1 LGRAAL
7 VRRIVLVVSAL
18 GLVAVW
24 GSAAFLKSLDPG
36 AFAEQITQH
45 HVTPAAWSSFLAI
58 FFVTVEAILVV
69 AHLSF
74 WRPRLV
80 FIASGLL
87 LVAFI
92 GVTAIAWANGN
103 TEGCGCFGRLAARH
117 PREVIIED
125 LGFLVF
131 AVAGYW
137 AAGGHAAS
145 SRSRAVLLAL
155 LPLALA
161 LPIVGPHLPFDSL
174 VTTFNPGEEMTNL
187 AAEDLPQGL
196 DEGRV
201 LLVLVGPDCPACD
214 QGLESL
220 NQIAATEGAPT
231 VIAVYAGSR
240 SEARSWA
247 LDHVPGFAVGSAPAK
262 VLRQYYR
269 KLPQVGLLSEGKL
282 VRVWRGVIPTPGDVT
297 APLDGITPG

>member
-1 LGRAAL
+1 MDRAAL
-7 VRRIVLVVSAL
+7 VRKILLVLSAL
-18 GLVAVW
+18 GLAVVW

-58 FFVTVEAILVV
+58 FFITIEAMLVA

-87 LVAFI
+87 LIGFM

-117 PREVIIED
+117 PREVIVED
-125 LGFLVF
+125 LGFLLM

-137 AAGGHAAS
+137 AAGSHAVFG
-145 SRSRAVLLAL
+145 RSRGVLLAL
-155 LPLALA
+155 LPLAVA

-196 DEGRV
+196 DEGDV

-220 NQIAATEGAPT
+220 NQIAATDGAPT

-240 SEARSWA
+240 SEAQSWA
-247 LDHVPGFAVGSAPAK
+247 LDHVPGFAVSSAPVK

-282 VRVWRGVIPTPGDVT
+282 VRVWRGTIPTAAEIAG
-297 APLDGITPG
+297 